1 MFYHESYWFSFL
13 SRSDWSSLVLTSIFF
28 CCVFGLAALAETCRR
43 LNKPDLAAESNISI
57 LYAMVSFGMV
67 INLNFAEYE
76 NPEALG
82 LIAVLIA
89 LVGTFRFA
97 LLMKRLGRQEVVE
110 PLDGKTEPK
119 EPLRL

>member
-1 MFYHESYWFSFL
+1 
-13 SRSDWSSLVLTSIFF
+13 
-28 CCVFGLAALAETCRR
+28 
-43 LNKPDLAAESNISI
+43 LAAESNISI

-97 LLMKRLGRQEVVE
+97 LLMKRLGRQEVLE